1 MAKST
6 PQPYVLRTT
15 PQSLAKAKFGL
26 RIVSVAFCAA
36 LIGIGVK
43 LLPLWGATVF
53 TLTPACSTMLWDIG
67 LIITSLL
74 WYGRDVRPG
83 ARVGIDLFIWL
94 AFGAM
99 AILMAFMW
107 GIWGYAMGDLQYNM
121 FLFTLVKVS
130 VFVASVQV

>member
-1 MAKST
+1 
-6 PQPYVLRTT
+6 
-15 PQSLAKAKFGL
+15 
-26 RIVSVAFCAA
+26 
-36 LIGIGVK
+36 
-43 LLPLWGATVF
+43 
-53 TLTPACSTMLWDIG
+53 MLWDIG

-107 GIWGYAMGDLQYNM
+107 GIWGYAMGDLQYDM